1 MSWSNGRPIYGRL
14 PEESQQ
20 YQGNDP
26 SDWLTQPWDEL
37 LTDSRNLAQNFYTT
51 HLNPATAAPANLDWL
66 AQLSGYAG
74 AYWDSQWPV
83 SVKRTL
89 IAEAFS
95 RVWPGKGTRAVLEWV
110 IDLFSLQM
118 RLYLVGDFLAGFNAA
133 GDPLGTEEGFQYF
146 LRVRLIYSRSGPE
159 WALLERLNRLYSP
172 VFVTS
177 RICYDQFYAGFSV
190 ANDPVFTSGIF
201 VSSPEMAGT
210 IAFDLSDPN
219 YSIVAVEYL

>member
-1 MSWSNGRPIYGRL
+1 MSWSANRPIYGRL

-20 YQGNDP
+20 YQGNDLAE
-26 SDWLTQPWDEL
+26 WLTDPWDTL

-66 AQLSGYAG
+66 AQLSGYTG

-83 SVKRTL
+83 AVKRTL

-110 IDLFSLQM
+110 IALFGLEM
-118 RLYLVGDFLAGFNAA
+118 RVYILGDFLAGINVA
-133 GDPLGTEEGFQYF
+133 GDTLGTNSGFQYF
-146 LRVRLIYSRSGPE
+146 LRVRLIYGRNGTE

-172 VFVTS
+172 VYVTS
-177 RICYDQFYAGFSV
+177 QVCYQQFYAGFSV
-190 ANDPVFTSGIF
+190 AGDPVFDAPI
-201 VSSPEMAGT
+201 
-210 IAFDLSDPN
+210 L
-219 YSIVAVEYL
+219 